1 MGFHHERWREMGIL
15 FMKHGKLLDLNDLN
29 MNSLGFDDI

>member
-15 FMKHGKLLDLNDLN
+15 FMKHGKLLDLN
-29 MNSLGFDDI
+29 MNSLGFDHI